1 MKIGYL
7 GFLILFGD
15 ISDEQMQEL
24 WSKILTGEIKKPNT
38 YSLRTLNTLRNI
50 TQQEAQLLKK
60 ISNFKILHRGVPF
73 ITNNTSILKKHNCSY
88 EELLLLQDC
97 GLIDLNGFVRLEFHE
112 EKSIVYNG
120 KVVSIIKGDINIRV
134 FTFSE
139 SGKQLL
145 RLIPDDS
152 NFDYTVEVMQQWKT
166 KNKNIQAFKVN
177 RIDENGIDYD
187 EKIDLLQN

>member
-112 EKSIVYNG
+112 EKSIMYND
-120 KVVSIIKGDINIRV
+120 KAVAIIKGDINIGV